1 MKKLFAMLLDLSRP
15 FWGKRQN
22 WRAWLLLATI
32 LAIGF
37 GVVYLNIRIN
47 EWSKS
52 FYDALG
58 AFDSAKLYGLVKEYS
73 LYIAIY
79 IGIYVY
85 QDWLI
90 KLLTIQWRG
99 ALTEQLID
107 SWFAKRAF
115 YRLSLNGKMDN
126 PDQRIAEDIDLFVTK
141 TLELLTSFIINFAQ
155 LSSFVIILWNLSGVQ
170 QFTLWGKNITLYGYL
185 VWMAVIYTLLGS
197 LITHWIGKKLHGLNY
212 QKQKAEAD
220 FRASLLRKHDN
231 AEQIAL
237 YGGENQEK
245 RHLKRN
251 FSAIVTNWRAMMN
264 SERNLGFFTVGYG
277 RISMIVPIF
286 AALPAFLNK
295 TVTLGGLMQIR
306 SAFSQVY
313 SALSWFVR
321 AYHLLVTWSATLER
335 LSQFKQAILDEQREQ
350 PSATAGHELVT
361 QDLSLS
367 TPQGMALLNEIKLH
381 CPHGSWNRISGESG
395 LGKSTLLR
403 TLSGLWPYYSGSWK
417 IPQGRNLLLPQ
428 QSYLGQGT
436 LAELLCYPQAGTVEP
451 EYLREILHK
460 VGLSG
465 WQDRLDMRLNW
476 ERIFSGGERQRL
488 AFARALIN
496 QPDTLYLDEATSNL
510 DTATARELLLL
521 LKQYLPHCTLVVI
534 THQNGLADLFEYQ
547 HDLSQFRQSIEVIP
561 AAN

>member
-22 WRAWLLLATI
+22 WQAWLLLASI

-47 EWSKS
+47 NWSKS

-58 AFDSAKLYGLVKEYS
+58 AFDSTKLYGLVKEYS
-73 LYIAIY
+73 VYIAIY
-79 IGIYVY
+79 IAIYVY

-90 KLLTIQWRG
+90 KLLTIRWRG
-99 ALTEQLID
+99 ALSEQLID

-126 PDQRIAEDIDLFVTK
+126 PDQRIAEDINLFVTK
-141 TLELLTSFIINFAQ
+141 TLELFISFIVNFAQ

-170 QFTLWGKNITLYGYL
+170 QFTLWGKNITVYGYL
-185 VWMAVIYTLLGS
+185 VWVAVIYTLLGS
-197 LITHWIGKKLHGLNY
+197 LITHWIGKRLHGLNY
-212 QKQKAEAD
+212 QQQKAEAD

-251 FSAIVTNWRAMMN
+251 FSAIVTNWRALMN

-277 RISMIVPIF
+277 RISLIVPIF

-306 SAFSQVY
+306 SAFGQVY

-321 AYHLLVTWSATLER
+321 AYRLLVSWSATLER

-350 PSATAGHELVT
+350 PLATEGQDLAT

-367 TPQGMALLNEIKLH
+367 TPQGIPLLADIKLH
-381 CPHGSWNRISGESG
+381 CIQGHWHRITGESG

-403 TLSGLWPYYSGSWK
+403 TLSGLWPYYSGRWNV
-417 IPQGRNLLLPQ
+417 PQGRNLLLPQ

-436 LAELLCYPQAGTVEP
+436 LAELLCYPQAVVVDND
-451 EYLREILHK
+451 YLRSILHK
-460 VGLSG
+460 VGLSN
-465 WQDRLDMRLNW
+465 WQDRLDARLNW
-476 ERIFSGGERQRL
+476 DRIFSGGERQRL
-488 AFARALIN
+488 AFARALVN
-496 QPDTLYLDEATSNL
+496 RPDTLYLDEATSNL
-510 DTATARELLLL
+510 DTTTARQLLSL
-521 LKQYLPHCTLVVI
+521 LKEYLPHCTLVAI
-534 THQNGLADLFEYQ
+534 THQNGLDDLFEYQ
-547 HDLSQFRQSIEVIP
+547 HNLSQFRQPLGAIP
-561 AAN
+561 TTN

>member
-1 MKKLFAMLLDLSRP
+1 
-15 FWGKRQN
+15 
-22 WRAWLLLATI
+22 
-32 LAIGF
+32 
-37 GVVYLNIRIN
+37 
-47 EWSKS
+47 
-52 FYDALG
+52 
-58 AFDSAKLYGLVKEYS
+58 
-73 LYIAIY
+73 
-79 IGIYVY
+79 
-85 QDWLI
+85 
-90 KLLTIQWRG
+90 
-99 ALTEQLID
+99 
-107 SWFAKRAF
+107 
-115 YRLSLNGKMDN
+115 MDN

-141 TLELLTSFIINFAQ
+141 TLELFTSFIINFAQ

-185 VWMAVIYTLLGS
+185 VWVAVIYTLLGS

-245 RHLKRN
+245 HHLKRN
-251 FSAIVTNWRAMMN
+251 FSAIVSNWRAMMN

-335 LSQFKQAILDEQREQ
+335 LSQFKQAILDEQRKQ
-350 PSATAGHELVT
+350 PLATAGDELVT
-361 QDLSLS
+361 QNLSLS
-367 TPQGMALLNEIKLH
+367 TPQGMALLHDIKLH
-381 CPHGSWNRISGESG
+381 CAHGSWHRLSGESG

-403 TLSGLWPYYSGSWK
+403 TLSGLWPYYSGGWVM
-417 IPQGRNLLLPQ
+417 PQGRNLLLPQ

-436 LAELLCYPQAGTVEP
+436 LAELLCYPLASTAEP

-465 WQDRLDMRLNW
+465 WQDRLDARLNW
-476 ERIFSGGERQRL
+476 DRIFSGGERQRL

-521 LKQYLPHCTLVVI
+521 LKKQLPQCTLVAI
-534 THQNGLADLFEYQ
+534 THQHGLADLFEYQ
-547 HDLSQFRQSIEVIP
+547 HDLSQFRLP
-561 AAN
+561 TAAISAVN

>member
-1 MKKLFAMLLDLSRP
+1 MKKLFAMLIDLSRP
-15 FWGKRQN
+15 FWWKRQN
-22 WRAWLLLATI
+22 WPAWLLLASI

-37 GVVYLNIRIN
+37 GVVYLNILIN
-47 EWSKS
+47 DWSKS

-58 AFDSAKLYGLVKEYS
+58 AFESEKLYGLVKEYS
-73 LYIAIY
+73 VYIAIY

-99 ALTEQLID
+99 ALTEELVD

-115 YRLSLNGKMDN
+115 YRLSLNGKVDN
-126 PDQRIAEDIDLFVTK
+126 PDQRIAEDINLFVIK
-141 TLELLTSFIINFAQ
+141 TLELFTSFIINFAQ
-155 LSSFVIILWNLSGVQ
+155 LSSFVIILWHLSGVQ
-170 QFTLWGKNITLYGYL
+170 QFTLWGKSITIYGYL
-185 VWMAVIYTLLGS
+185 VWVAVIYTLLGS
-197 LITHWIGKKLHGLNY
+197 VITHWIGKKLHGLNY

-220 FRASLLRKHDN
+220 FRASLLRKQDN

-245 RHLKRN
+245 SQLKRN
-251 FSAIVTNWRAMMN
+251 FAAIVTNWRTMMN

-350 PSATAGHELVT
+350 PSATAGHELIT

-367 TPQGMALLNEIKLH
+367 TPQGIPLLNEIKLH
-381 CPHGSWNRISGESG
+381 CTHGSWNRISGESG

-403 TLSGLWPYYSGSWK
+403 TLSGLWPYYSGRWEM
-417 IPQGRNLLLPQ
+417 PQGRNLLLPQ

-436 LAELLCYPQAGTVEP
+436 LAELLCYPLAATAESD
-451 EYLREILHK
+451 YLRRILHQ
-460 VGLSG
+460 VGLSS
-465 WQDRLDMRLNW
+465 WQDRLDARLNW
-476 ERIFSGGERQRL
+476 DRIFSGGERQRL

-510 DTATARELLLL
+510 DTATARELLML
-521 LKQYLPHCTLVVI
+521 LKKHLPQCTVVAI
-534 THQNGLADLFEYQ
+534 THQHGLADLFEYQ
-547 HDLSQFRQSIEVIP
+547 HDLTPFRQP
-561 AAN
+561 MGANL